1 MSLHV
6 FRWILSIDPLIH
18 EYMHDPRSILNDEK
32 KKKKKRAYRQTH
44 TANGIDAAS
53 AGDAHD
59 DIDRLLYAQ
68 FFFPQQ
74 IYTPICEQVKA
85 PKM

>member
-1 MSLHV
+1 MN
-6 FRWILSIDPLIH
+6 FIDWSF
-18 EYMHDPRSILNDEK
+18 DPRVYARPTFNFKWWK